1 MSVMMFLQN
10 KKKRNI
16 FRKYCS
22 NNIFFEMVLVK
33 VPDMFHRFFVD
44 NEIKFGACLCTKKG
58 PIKDQKTD
66 IYKRMN

>member
-1 MSVMMFLQN
+1 
-10 KKKRNI
+10 
-16 FRKYCS
+16 
-22 NNIFFEMVLVK
+22 MVLVK

-58 PIKDQKTD
+58 PIRDQKTD